1 MEEVLLR
8 QLHTNTLPIPATLHK
23 YYPDIYPTPQ
33 CPHCDQ
39 TGDLLHTM
47 WHCTQNPNM
56 KNITPNNRYTTQWE
70 ATLLNPHPACQKWLA
85 GRAERA
91 TRRPLA
97 APD

>member
-8 QLHTNTLPIPATLHK
+8 QLHTNTLPIPASIHK

-33 CPHCDQ
+33 CLHCDL

-56 KNITPNNRYTTQWE
+56 KNITPNNRSTTQ
-70 ATLLNPHPACQKWLA
+70 
-85 GRAERA
+85 
-91 TRRPLA
+91 
-97 APD
+97 